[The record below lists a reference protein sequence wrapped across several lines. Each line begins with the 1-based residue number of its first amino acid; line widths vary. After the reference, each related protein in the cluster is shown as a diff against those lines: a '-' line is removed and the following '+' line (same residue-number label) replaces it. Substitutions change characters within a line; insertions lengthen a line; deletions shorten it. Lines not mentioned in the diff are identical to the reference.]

1 MSDQNASPSAGDD
14 PIIDQDG
21 HLDAGQLGVV
31 AWVTDV
37 GHARQ
42 RNEDRLLVK
51 RAFDGRFLLLVVADG
66 AGGHTSG
73 DLAATMVVE
82 TLDEVFSVAGESPD
96 GPPAAWLT
104 KVILDIHKKVRG
116 LAEGENRPPASTL
129 VGLLVEEETLCAWR
143 FHVGDSRLYGRR
155 PDVEML
161 TWTRDHNITNGL
173 IDRGLPAAQALKI
186 ADGGKLTQVMG
197 GGTEPEPDIR
207 GPFQLAGGDSFLICS
222 DGVFGYNE
230 DRDPL
235 STAIDPSQ
243 GDIIERANGLKAA
256 VLAGPALDNLTAVLW
271 DVPPDLEPARK
282 RLGLVEPFDKQDVTT
297 MVEMTAH
304 RPFGKSGL
312 GPSGPPPPQ
321 SMPGIRSIS
330 DDDLKSGPSPADLA
344 RAQARLDSEDGR
356 NAGLKFGLLL
366 MATLAILAAFV
377 WARRDRTDGGTLTP
391 EQMEQERAQARALA
405 GLPPEEPAPAPPPIE
420 APPPTPL
427 AAGGSL
433 DAALAQLMAGFEPEW
448 WEGQTADQ
456 KTERMAVLRDLLA
469 TKNAKAMTLSWEGG
483 EPPSRRDASPPSRL
497 APGGE
502 NADLAAT
509 AWAARE
515 RILEVHSDLAD
526 QPGMS
531 EAMRHA
537 ACAQVELR
545 WPRGH
550 NTTPGDAAQL
560 PSWLSACLPA
570 GVDGAEVGVML
581 GSYPNAGWTDEDWT
595 ELATLV
601 GSPGGA
607 ASITT
612 FDPATWNPRLVEL
625 GQLTQALTQP
635 ELQDVEIEVRVALD
649 PSDTA
654 VEATGRAQQ
663 IAQLL
668 RDGSGGVLQVQSIGV
683 NDDLLVDP
691 DDDLLP
697 TQASR
702 VADLNRRV
710 EVTLFRSS
718 ALELDEEEA
727 EPTAPK

>member
-1 MSDQNASPSAGDD
+1 MSDENASPSASDE

-21 HLDAGQLGVV
+21 HLDAGRLGVV

-37 GHARQ
+37 GHARK

-51 RAFDGRFLLLVVADG
+51 RVFDGRFLLLVVADG

-82 TLDEVFSVAGESPD
+82 TLNEVFSLAGEPPE
-96 GPPAAWLT
+96 GPPATWLT
-104 KVILDIHKKVRG
+104 RVILDIHEKVRG
-116 LAEGENRPPASTL
+116 LAEGETRPPASTL
-129 VGLLVEEETLCAWR
+129 GGLLVEEETLCAWR

-155 PDVEML
+155 PDLEMM

-173 IDRGLPAAQALKI
+173 IERGLPASQALKI
-186 ADGGKLTQVMG
+186 AEGGKLTQVMG
-197 GGTEPEPDIR
+197 GGSQPEPDIR
-207 GPFQLAGGDSFLICS
+207 GPFQLSGGDSFLICS

-230 DRDPL
+230 ERDPL

-243 GDIIERANGLKAA
+243 GDIIERATSLKAA

-271 DVPPDLEPARK
+271 DVPLDLEPERK

-297 MVEMTAH
+297 MVQMTAH
-304 RPFGKSGL
+304 RPLLKTTM
-312 GPSGPPPPQ
+312 GPSGPPPPL
-321 SMPGIRSIS
+321 SMPGMRSVS
-330 DDDLKSGPSPADLA
+330 DDDLIGRPTEADLA
-344 RAQARLDSEDGR
+344 RAQARLDSENGH

-366 MATLAILAAFV
+366 MATLAVLAACV

-405 GLPPEEPAPAPPPIE
+405 GLPPGQPAPEPPPAE
-420 APPPTPL
+420 EPPPTPL

-433 DAALAQLMAGFEPEW
+433 DAALAQLMAGFEAGW
-448 WEGQTADQ
+448 WEGLTTEQR
-456 KTERMAVLRDLLA
+456 TERTAALRDLLA
-469 TKNAKAMTLSWEGG
+469 TKSANAMTLRWEVG
-483 EPPSRRDASPPSRL
+483 EPPSMREASRPSWL
-497 APGGE
+497 SPGGK
-502 NADLAAT
+502 NAELAAT
-509 AWAARE
+509 AWEAR
-515 RILEVHSDLAD
+515 RKILDLHGDLAN

-531 EAMRHA
+531 EAMRNA
-537 ACAQVELR
+537 ACAQIELR
-545 WPRGH
+545 WPRSH
-550 NTTPGDAAQL
+550 HTTPGDAVQL

-570 GVDGAEVGVML
+570 DVDGAEVSVVL

-607 ASITT
+607 ASVTK

-625 GQLTQALTQP
+625 GQLTQALAQP
-635 ELQDVEIEVRVALD
+635 RLQDVELEVSVALD

-654 VEATGRAQQ
+654 AEAAERAKQ

-668 RDGSGGVLQVQSIGV
+668 RDGSGGLLQVQSIGV
-683 NDDLLVDP
+683 NDDPLVDP

-697 TQASR
+697 EQASK
-702 VADLNRRV
+702 VAGLNRRV

-727 EPTAPK
+727 EPAAPK